1 MLDAM
6 ESNRLEFALLHLK
19 PTLWE
24 HFEQLASKFLA
35 DEYPTLRTLA
45 GQGDRGRDA
54 VLWQPSADPS
64 IVLQYSITQDWSKKI
79 LSTAKTIHHEF
90 PDTQVLIYVT
100 SLRIGPKA
108 DELRTVLRKKY
119 RLFLDVR
126 DSTWFIERQN
136 RSRSTVSA
144 AEEFSAPI
152 IEPLLAES
160 SLISSGDSKLTA
172 DEARAAVVFLSM
184 QWEDGSREKG
194 LTKLSFEALVKAAL
208 RKTDNDQRMPRS
220 AVCESVRSMIEHE
233 NPGQINQYINSAL
246 ERLKGRQIRHWQQTD
261 EFCLAFEERKRHTEA
276 LIKFKLLDN
285 ELNCEL
291 LELLARLSTAIEQE
305 LEVEHL
311 KLLVPYVRCVLET
324 FWMQK
329 GEAFAHSL
337 SNGQIVL
344 FSEDAIDEI
353 CKDQLRNL
361 QPEDLRA
368 VDIIPFVRT
377 AIEELLVRPSAT
389 VQQYLRAIADGYT
402 LFAFLQ
408 QVPDVQRSI
417 QKMFSHGKV
426 WLDTTAVLPLL
437 AEMLLDEEERSYTRT
452 LRTARQAGMD
462 LYVTPGVIEELYH
475 HIRHARLCQQLGP
488 EWRNRTPFLFAAYLW
503 SGRPAEDFKGW
514 TIEFIGDQQ
523 PRNDISDF
531 LLEAAD
537 ITKSSLSS
545 EVERTEETLRWKVT
559 AYWEELHLARSQAN
573 DGSRDPE
580 VAMKLAAHDIEN
592 FLGVITARRDD
603 RPAYSLGYEHWWL
616 TLDRSAYRAT
626 EEICKHTDIEPFD
639 SPVMSY
645 DFLIDYVAFGPQ
657 RADVKKTEERLL
669 PLMLDM
675 SLLDGI
681 PQDILD
687 IAETT
692 RREMDRWSERL
703 VRREIRDRLNAAK
716 WRRGPVS
723 RAGFEAVD
731 RDLQDALRKSG

>member
-35 DEYPTLRTLA
+35 DEYSTLRTLA

-79 LSTAKTIHHEF
+79 LSTAKTIHREF
-90 PDTQVLIYVT
+90 PNTQVLIYVT

-119 RLFLDVR
+119 GLFLDVR

-208 RKTDNDQRMPRS
+208 RKTDNDQRMHRS

-261 EFCLAFEERKRHTEA
+261 EFCLAFEERKRNTEA
-276 LIKFKLLDN
+276 LIKFELLDN

-291 LELLARLSTAIEQE
+291 LELLARLSTAIEPE

-311 KLLVPYVRCVLET
+311 ELLVPYVRCVLET

-475 HIRHARLCQQLGP
+475 HIRNARHCQQLGP

-537 ITKSSLSS
+537 ITKSSLAS
-545 EVERTEETLRWKVT
+545 EVERAEETLRWKVT
-559 AYWEELHLARSQAN
+559 AYWEELHLARSQAP

-603 RPAYSLGYEHWWL
+603 RPTYSLGYEYWWL

-687 IAETT
+687 IAEST
-692 RREMDRWSERL
+692 RREMDTWSERL

-723 RAGFEAVD
+723 SAGFEAVD